1 MHPDFACSIYD
12 MEQLVAIPDEE
23 EKNMNEIKGIER
35 SILAQESWALA
46 VEGVFALII
55 GFLILFW
62 PPAVVS
68 IIIVVGAF
76 AFVWG
81 IFALVA
87 SIKADKGRRWL
98 RILEGVCG
106 IIFGLLILFWPGI
119 STVVILWLIMVWLVV
134 SGIFKIVGGL
144 TLPKGDG
151 SKGLLVVNGV
161 LALIIGVLLLSLPF
175 LEGLLAMAI
184 LIAFYGIFSG
194 IMLISLA
201 FVAKSAQGQIAA

>member
-1 MHPDFACSIYD
+1 
-12 MEQLVAIPDEE
+12 
-23 EKNMNEIKGIER
+23 MNEIKGIER

-46 VEGVFALII
+46 VEGVIALII
-55 GFLILFW
+55 GFMILFW

-106 IIFGLLILFWPGI
+106 IVLGLLILLWPGI
-119 STVVILWLIMVWLVV
+119 STVVILWLIMIWLVV
-134 SGIFKIVGGL
+134 TGIFKIVGAFA
-144 TLPKGDG
+144 LPKGDA
-151 SKGLLVVNGV
+151 SKGLLVVNGF
-161 LALIIGVLLLSLPF
+161 LALIIGVLLLSLP
-175 LEGLLAMAI
+175 LLGGLLTMAI
-184 LIAFYGIFSG
+184 LIGFYGIFAG
-194 IMLISLA
+194 ITLISLA
-201 FVAKSAQGQIAA
+201 FVAKSARGQTVA

>member
-1 MHPDFACSIYD
+1 MVEMYG
-12 MEQLVAIPDEE
+12 M
-23 EKNMNEIKGIER
+23 ER

-46 VEGVFALII
+46 VEGVIALIF
-55 GFLILFW
+55 GFLILLW
-62 PPAVVS
+62 PLTVVMLF
-68 IIIVVGAF
+68 ILVGAF

-87 SIKADKGRRWL
+87 SIKADKGRRWV

-106 IIFGLLILFWPGI
+106 IIFGLIVMIRPGV
-119 STVVILWLIMVWLVV
+119 STAVLMWLIMIWLVV
-134 SGIFKIVGGL
+134 SGIFKIVGAFA
-144 TLPKGDG
+144 LPKGDG

-175 LEGLLAMAI
+175 LEGLLTMAI
-184 LIAFYGIFSG
+184 LIGFYGIFAG

-201 FVAKSAQGQIAA
+201 FVSKSARGQTVA

>member
-1 MHPDFACSIYD
+1 
-12 MEQLVAIPDEE
+12 
-23 EKNMNEIKGIER
+23 MNEMKGIER

-46 VEGVFALII
+46 VEGVIALII
-55 GFLILFW
+55 GFMILFW

-87 SIKADKGRRWL
+87 SITAHKGRRWL

-106 IIFGLLILFWPGI
+106 IIFGLIILVQPGI
-119 STVVILWLIMVWLVV
+119 STVVIMWFIMAWLVV
-134 SGIFKIVGGL
+134 SGIFKIVGAFA
-144 TLPKGDG
+144 LPKGDG
-151 SKGLLVVNGV
+151 SKGLLIVNGV
-161 LALIIGVLLLSLPF
+161 LALIIGVLLLSFPL

-184 LIAFYGIFSG
+184 LIGFYAIFSG
-194 IMLISLA
+194 ITLISLA